1 MSSLKEKT
9 GCIYIHTNI
18 ISGKSYIGLTTTGIK
33 KRWNAHIAHA
43 SKGTQTYFY
52 NAIRK
57 YGKDTWVSAIL
68 EDYIKQSDL
77 NNREVY
83 WIAKY
88 NTYGKGYNSTP
99 GGDSSAITHYRK
111 PWSDERRK
119 VQMQAIADRGHVPM
133 PDEQKQKLREANL
146 GKTASGETKTKM
158 SSAQIGIKGSSFKPW
173 WYMNPDGIF
182 VEMFDI
188 TKKDFSV
195 MMGWPPRILGGPT
208 QCMHGNVLTQG
219 ARKGWAFG
227 NGLLTELEYVSNVN
241 KPKRKS
247 PTTKGKPRDTS
258 FNNKAVGQYDKDTNM
273 LIQTFVSGKEASVVT
288 GVNYNSITRCVNGGR
303 RLASGFVWKSM
314 V

>member
-1 MSSLKEKT
+1 MSSLKEKI

-18 ISGKSYIGLTTTGIK
+18 ISGKSYIGLTTQGIK
-33 KRWNAHIAHA
+33 RRWNAHTAHA
-43 SKGTQTYFY
+43 AMGTQTYFY
-52 NAIRK
+52 NAICK

-68 EDYIKQSDL
+68 EDHIKQSEL

-88 NTYGKGYNSTP
+88 GTYGKGYNSTP
-99 GGDSSAITHYRK
+99 GGDSSATTHCRK

-119 VQMQAIADRGHVPM
+119 VQMRAIADRGYVPM

-146 GKTASGETKTKM
+146 GKTASDETKTKM
-158 SSAQIGIKGSSFKPW
+158 SSAQIGTKGSSFKPW
-173 WYMNPDGIF
+173 WYMTPTGEFIEVNDVTQKEFCIAQGF
-182 VEMFDI
+182 SYKAFSGLNHGKMVEQ
-188 TKKDFSV
+188 
-195 MMGWPPRILGGPT
+195 GP
-208 QCMHGNVLTQG
+208 M
-219 ARKGWAFG
+219 KGWSFG
-227 NGLLTELEYVSNVN
+227 VGTLDKLEYVSNVN
-241 KPKRKS
+241 KSKRKS

-273 LIQTFVSGKEASVVT
+273 LIRTFASGKEASAVT
-288 GVNYNSITRCVNGGR
+288 GINYNSIIRCVNGGR